1 VVLVNMIKPTVV
13 KPLFASQS
21 VSSVNDI
28 YNDLG
33 GHMVWRRI
41 QETQKVLQR
50 RGVGFA
56 MLNNETLCS
65 EMVSQYL
72 TLKRRQVL

>member
-1 VVLVNMIKPTVV
+1 MIKPMAVR
-13 KPLFASQS
+13 PLFTSGS

-33 GHMVWRRI
+33 GHMLWRRMR
-41 QETQKVLQR
+41 ETQKVLQR
-50 RGVGFA
+50 RGVGLA
-56 MLNNETLCS
+56 MLENENFCVEL
-65 EMVSQYL
+65 VSQYL